1 MFDKI
6 LNKKFSVFP
15 WIEYLEDGPVLET
28 FNKLKDKKE
37 IFETYIPVKLGNHL
51 YYSSL
56 YYLKTLRKEELS
68 KLVIVDEEGKILN
81 DKEKAYKICLAVN
94 LFIRVTPSENIKY
107 ILNNL
112 EELEAVKKYKSKA
125 DYFVPTAKLFL
136 SKKDG
141 ETLEKSLES
150 FYQHENTA
158 KQLLARYVQGIEN
171 IKNLKAIDY
180 TEITD
185 LVDSYTKAGFE
196 RVKAKDNL
204 MKFIELMRGAKKVL
218 PQQEDKY
225 LETAAGA
232 FYMIDRIEAY
242 VIKDVKLLE
251 VRYEHIRQYY
261 SKNVAEDESKAL
273 LDFLNKNI

>member
-1 MFDKI
+1 M
-6 LNKKFSVFP
+6 
-15 WIEYLEDGPVLET
+15 YLEDGPVLDA

-51 YYSSL
+51 YYSTL
-56 YYLKTLRKEELS
+56 YYLKTIRKEELS

-107 ILNNL
+107 IMNNL
-112 EELEAVKKYKSKA
+112 EELEVVKKYKSKA
-125 DYFVPTAKLFL
+125 DYFIPTAKLFL

-141 ETLEKSLES
+141 ETLEKSLEG

-158 KQLLARYVQGIEN
+158 KQLLAHYVQGIEN
-171 IKNLKAIDY
+171 IKTLKSVEY
-180 TEITD
+180 KEITD

-196 RVKAKDNL
+196 RVKAKDNIL
-204 MKFIELMRGAKKVL
+204 KFIELMREAKKVL
-218 PQQEDKY
+218 PQKEDQY
-225 LETAAGA
+225 LETEAGA
-232 FYMIDRIEAY
+232 YYMIDRIESY